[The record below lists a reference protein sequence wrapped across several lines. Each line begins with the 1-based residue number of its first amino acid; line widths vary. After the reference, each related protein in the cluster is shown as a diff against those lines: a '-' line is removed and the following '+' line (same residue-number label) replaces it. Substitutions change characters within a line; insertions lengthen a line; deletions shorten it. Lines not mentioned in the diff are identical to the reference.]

1 MSPHFIV
8 RRRFLLLGVILLLA
22 LVLRSWGLAWGLH
35 DANVSRRAHPD
46 EWAIYYLFQW
56 FDGTRSLNP
65 CPSHGQCFFDW
76 GSVFPYLAYGLHFLA
91 APFFG
96 LVPAHV
102 FGHHADL
109 YFVRTVMVGRV
120 LSVLLSTLTVVITYR
135 LAAVCFGIGAGLL
148 AALLVALSGLI
159 IELAHFATPDATL
172 GFLMTCSLLAM
183 TLAVKKP
190 SLSRFTVAGG
200 LVGLAA
206 GTEYQMALLIL
217 PLTLAWWLSARRA
230 AHLLLASYGVAAAA
244 FLISNPYVLI
254 DQHAFRLSMEHA
266 IRMRTVDSGLQY
278 QDRWA
283 PYGPAWLYVVR
294 YPLGYGVG
302 FAMTGLLIAGAAWS
316 LWRREK
322 YDLLLLCWL
331 IPYLLLVSFSE
342 AKFMRYSAPLLPP
355 LAVLAGRL
363 VTTALA
369 QPRPRAARGVA
380 VVAVA
385 FALLYSGTYDAAYAG
400 MFAAPEPRLVATT
413 WLARHAPLGSQVEF
427 EELPD
432 GLVNLPVFVTAA
444 GYRPCFAQFSTKR
457 LGGSPAY
464 VIVDNYALEDHEAV
478 SGSVARQ
485 FQRVLAR
492 RPDYRVAQRV
502 AYIPTFLGV
511 TFPIGGSPHDW
522 RYPDHEITVYSRVP
536 SPTTPADYCYQNLQL
551 AVASL
556 YSPRSRG

>member
-1 MSPHFIV
+1 MSPHLNV
-8 RRRFLLLGVILLLA
+8 RRRFLLLGLIVLLA
-22 LVLRSWGLAWGLH
+22 LLLRSWGIAWGLH
-35 DANVSRRAHPD
+35 DSNVSRRAHPD

-65 CPSHGQCFFDW
+65 CPSQGQCFFDW

-91 APFFG
+91 LPLFG
-96 LVPAHV
+96 LIPAGA
-102 FGHHADL
+102 FGHHADIN
-109 YFVRTVMVGRV
+109 FVRIVLTGRV
-120 LSVLLSTLTVVITYR
+120 LSVLLSILTVMMSYR
-135 LAAVCFGIGAGLL
+135 LAAVCFGPGAGLL
-148 AALLVALSGLI
+148 AALFVALSGLLVQ
-159 IELAHFATPDATL
+159 LAHFATPDATL
-172 GFLMTCSLLAM
+172 DFLMTCSLLAM
-183 TLAVKKP
+183 ALALKRP

-206 GTEYQMALLIL
+206 GTEYQMALLLL
-217 PLTLAWWLSARRA
+217 PLTCAWLLSSRRGA
-230 AHLLLASYGVAAAA
+230 LPLLAAYGVAAAT

-254 DQHAFRLSMEHA
+254 DQHAFRLSIEHA
-266 IRMRTVDSGLQY
+266 IRMRTVDSALQY

-302 FAMTGLLIAGAAWS
+302 FAMTGVLIAGAAWS

-331 IPYLLLVSFSE
+331 VPYLLLVSFSS

-355 LAVLAGRL
+355 LAVLAGRF
-363 VTTALA
+363 VATALV
-369 QPRPRAARGVA
+369 QPRPRAVRAAAAIGTA
-380 VVAVA
+380 A
-385 FALLYSGTYDAAYAG
+385 ALLFSGAYDAAYAG
-400 MFAAPEPRLVATT
+400 MFAAPEPRLVATM
-413 WLARHAPLGSQVEF
+413 WLAQHARLGSQVEF

-464 VIVDNYALEDHEAV
+464 VVVDNYALEDHEAV
-478 SGSVARQ
+478 SGSVARR
-485 FQRVLAR
+485 FQHVLAST
-492 RPDYRVAQRV
+492 PNYRVAHRV
-502 AYIPTFLGV
+502 AYVPTFLGLS
-511 TFPIGGSPHDW
+511 FPIGGSPHDW
-522 RYPDHEITVYSRVP
+522 RYPDHEITVYSRVS
-536 SPTTPADYCYQNLQL
+536 SPTSAASYCYQNLQL

-556 YSPRSRG
+556 YNPRSRG